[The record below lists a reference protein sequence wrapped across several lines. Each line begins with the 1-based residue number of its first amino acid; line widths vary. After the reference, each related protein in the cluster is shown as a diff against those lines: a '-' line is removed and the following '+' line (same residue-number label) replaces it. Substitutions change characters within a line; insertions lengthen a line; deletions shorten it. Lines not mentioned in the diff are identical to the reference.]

1 MKRTHICVQSIAMK
15 TYLSGHKEGLI
26 QVSYKH
32 LYIFNW
38 DIQSEQKKSVCMP
51 HTLLE

>member
-1 MKRTHICVQSIAMK
+1 MK
-15 TYLSGHKEGLI
+15 TYLSVHKEGLI

-38 DIQSEQKKSVCMP
+38 DIQSEQKQ
-51 HTLLE
+51 LIW